1 MVGMSGSR
9 KTLYVL
15 AFTLPTILGL
25 LIFNIYPT
33 ILNTYTSFTNRNKFR
48 PYPDCSLT

>member
-48 PYPDCSLT
+48 PYPD